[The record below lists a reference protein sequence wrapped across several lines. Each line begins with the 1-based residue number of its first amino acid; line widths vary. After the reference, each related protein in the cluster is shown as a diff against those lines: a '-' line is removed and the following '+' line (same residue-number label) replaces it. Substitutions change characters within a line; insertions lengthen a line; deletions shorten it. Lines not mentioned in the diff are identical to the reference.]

1 MAFTLRNVNLR
12 SCIHRNV
19 KFAPTLRNQASMEP
33 ALHKDADGGLG
44 LGGGRF
50 MAQRK
55 ASYTCVLLILF
66 ILRLTSTATNQNQVL
81 HMTVPVIDFR
91 TGKEVIITVSY

>member
-1 MAFTLRNVNLR
+1 
-12 SCIHRNV
+12 
-19 KFAPTLRNQASMEP
+19 
-33 ALHKDADGGLG
+33 
-44 LGGGRF
+44 
-50 MAQRK
+50 MAQPK